1 MRNWL
6 LIFLAFAAYLLLCSK
21 SCDSGHKDDAQM
33 QKTRLT
39 KTKALIRAEAES
51 ETLSDQSLRA
61 YEVKAKQKLVDF
73 ADYLSIYYDK
83 SLDQAMKDQARLMI
97 ADLFPSEDII
107 LSPIIKGG
115 KMAGKFTLG
124 ELLSEDYLPEYPSTK
139 ILIDSMAVCEP
150 LKYAGE
156 SVYTGAI
163 TFYYRVKSVSGNDT
177 LVSEKV
183 KMETEILAKRINK
196 SFGADTLK
204 VWSVFLGN
212 ISMVKPG

>member
-21 SCDSGHKDDAQM
+21 SCDSGQKDDAQM

-39 KTKALIRAEAES
+39 KTRALIRAEAES

-61 YEVKAKQKLVDF
+61 YEANARQKLNDF
-73 ADYLSIYYDK
+73 ADYLSFYYNKNLD
-83 SLDQAMKDQARLMI
+83 SAMRDQAKFM
-97 ADLFPSEDII
+97 I
-107 LSPIIKGG
+107 LSLFESEEVRIQPFFPEMG
-115 KMAGKFTLG
+115 KTGMVK
-124 ELLSEDYLPEYPSTK
+124 LSEIFGDEYLPENTSTK

-150 LKYAGE
+150 LKYTGE
-156 SVYTGAI
+156 SVYTGTI
-163 TFYYRVKSVSGNDT
+163 TFYCRVKSVSGNDT
-177 LVSEKV
+177 LVSERV
-183 KMETEILAKRINK
+183 KMEAEILAKRINK